1 MPNAQ
6 GQVDGISV
14 EGKLKKQQQVRSFVS
29 GSCAL
34 RAIKIYKHFNYYC
47 LSHCFSTR
55 LQRYGVA
62 LAAQSWPPLF
72 LRVLKLLPATWLEVC
87 AHQWWKTRPVPFLLS
102 PSLQFWWMSQT
113 WLQSHNGKEL
123 EVTWPFLLSATIC
136 GTGPLSRFSHGM
148 ATAVVLHFWDI
159 LL

>member
-6 GQVDGISV
+6 RQVDGNSV

-34 RAIKIYKHFNYYC
+34 RAIKIYKHVNYYC

-55 LQRYGVA
+55 RLQPYGVA

-87 AHQWWKTRPVPFLLS
+87 AHQWWKSRPIPFLLS
-102 PSLQFWWMSQT
+102 PYLQFQWMSQT
-113 WLQSHNGKEL
+113 WLQSHNGRSWRL
-123 EVTWPFLLSATIC
+123 HGPSCSLQRALGLAPSAGSSMAWQLL
-136 GTGPLSRFSHGM
+136 
-148 ATAVVLHFWDI
+148 
-159 LL
+159 